1 MLLSGYATTL
11 GLGHAPLF
19 FSLETRSLVLGKALC
34 CAWKHTSLNSA
45 LDWSVNVKYHPF
57 CIGGVVG
64 GTCYSTL
71 AAAVQECPDGATV
84 TVGGTV
90 TVNAPIYFEKNVR

>member
-1 MLLSGYATTL
+1 M
-11 GLGHAPLF
+11 
-19 FSLETRSLVLGKALC
+19 
-34 CAWKHTSLNSA
+34 
-45 LDWSVNVKYHPF
+45 
-57 CIGGVVG
+57 IGGVVG